1 MSPRLPPLASLRQF
15 EAAARHESFSK
26 AARELGRTA
35 SAVSHAIDA
44 LEKHLGII
52 LFKREGRGVSLTAA
66 GQTFVA
72 YVRDGLTMIASG
84 VERLPGRQTDQH
96 VILSVV
102 PTFAQRFLVPRI
114 SDFRKQ
120 HPKIRL
126 SIDTS
131 HRLVIFP
138 HDTAD
143 LSIRFGRG
151 VWPSAKS
158 ELLFRES
165 LIPVASPSYIT
176 TITKA
181 GVINWSSATF
191 ICVSFL
197 EHDWGAWRKSAGEEL
212 HAGDELHFDTAH
224 LAYDAAVAGMGIAL
238 GRLPMILPEL
248 VSGALVVAMQPVIDI
263 EAGYWLVGPEDRE
276 ARPAVEVFRRWLVQ
290 EVASYCATIEHSVAR
305 MRESAHRIEG
315 RYGNGIIQ
323 LTDKEFI

>member
-1 MSPRLPPLASLRQF
+1 MLLRLPPLSSLRQF

-26 AARELGRTA
+26 AARELGQTA

-66 GQTFVA
+66 GQTFIA

-84 VERLPGRQTDQH
+84 VGRLPGGPSDRH
-96 VILSVV
+96 VTLSVV

-114 SDFRKQ
+114 SGFRRQ
-120 HPKIRL
+120 HPGIRL

-131 HRLVIFP
+131 HRLITFP
-138 HDTAD
+138 HDAAD

-165 LIPVASPSYIT
+165 LIPVVSPSYLA

-181 GVINWSSATF
+181 GVSNWSFATF

-197 EHDWGAWRKSAGEEL
+197 EHDWGAWRRAVGVEL
-212 HAGDELHFDTAH
+212 HTGDELHVDTAL
-224 LAYDAAVAGMGIAL
+224 LAYEAAVVGMGIAL

-248 VSGALVVAMQPVIDI
+248 ESGALVVAMQPAVDV

-276 ARPAVEVFRRWLVQ
+276 TRPAVDVFRHWLLQ
-290 EVASYCATIEHSVAR
+290 EIESYCEAIRHPVAR
-305 MRESAHRIEG
+305 LHASISKHSEMELVRR
-315 RYGNGIIQ
+315 
-323 LTDKEFI
+323 LK

>member
-1 MSPRLPPLASLRQF
+1 MSLRLPPLASLRQF

-26 AARELGRTA
+26 AAQELGLTA
-35 SAVSHAIDA
+35 SAVSHAIVA
-44 LEKHLGII
+44 LEKHLGIV

-84 VERLPGRQTDQH
+84 VGRLPGGPSDQH
-96 VILSVV
+96 VALSVV

-114 SDFRKQ
+114 PAFRKQ
-120 HPKIRL
+120 HPGIRL

-131 HRLVIFP
+131 HRLMNFP
-138 HDTAD
+138 YDAAD

-165 LIPVASPSYIT
+165 LIPVASPSYLA

-181 GVINWSSATF
+181 GVINWSFATL

-197 EHDWGAWRKSAGEEL
+197 EHDWGAWKRAVGADF
-212 HAGDELHFDTAH
+212 HVGDELHVDTAH
-224 LAYDAAVAGMGIAL
+224 LAYAAAVAGMGVSL
-238 GRLPMILPEL
+238 GRLPMVMSEL
-248 VSGALVVAMQPVIDI
+248 ESGALVVAMQPIVGI
-263 EAGYWLVGPEDRE
+263 EAGYWLVGPEDRKM
-276 ARPAVEVFRRWLVQ
+276 RPAVDVFRRWLLR
-290 EVASYCATIEHSVAR
+290 ETESYCATIEHAAER
-305 MRESAHRIEG
+305 LRNEAHR
-315 RYGNGIIQ
+315 
-323 LTDKEFI
+323 

>member
-1 MSPRLPPLASLRQF
+1 MSRHLPPLTSLRQF
-15 EAAARHESFSK
+15 EAAARYESFSK
-26 AARELGRTA
+26 AAKELGQTA

-44 LEKHLGII
+44 LEKHLGIV
-52 LFKREGRGVSLTAA
+52 LFKREGRGVALTAA

-84 VERLPGRQTDQH
+84 AERLPGRPTDRH
-96 VILSVV
+96 VVLSVV

-114 SDFRKQ
+114 PGFRKQ
-120 HPKIRL
+120 HPGIRL

-131 HRLVIFP
+131 HRLITFP

-165 LIPVASPSYIT
+165 LIPVASPSYLA

-181 GVINWSSATF
+181 GVINWSLATF
-191 ICVSFL
+191 ICVSLL
-197 EHDWGAWRKSAGEEL
+197 EHDWGAWRRAVGMEA
-212 HAGDELHFDTAH
+212 HVGDELHFDTAH

-238 GRLPMILPEL
+238 GRLPMVLPEL
-248 VSGALVVAMQPVIDI
+248 ESGALVSAMQPVLDI
-263 EAGYWLVGPEDRE
+263 ESGYWLVGAEDRE
-276 ARPAVEVFRRWLVQ
+276 TRPSVEAFRRWLLQ
-290 EVASYCATIEHSVAR
+290 EAESYCAMVEYPIAR
-305 MRESAHRIEG
+305 LRVDGHHEAR
-315 RYGNGIIQ
+315 
-323 LTDKEFI
+323 L